1 MTAINIYSDFDLC
14 RKILMRLEEVV
25 LSDGPNLPVMYEMDG
40 YDNELVD
47 YCMQKL
53 YGARLIDIRILTTW
67 TRPDIRY
74 WPVSFIGRGL
84 DVLAASKDE
93 DAWAKALELMEER
106 EKTPT
111 VKMLA
116 HYLLDVVRKEV
127 AA

>member
-1 MTAINIYSDFDLC
+1 MQVATNFELC
-14 RKILMRLEEVV
+14 RKILMRLEEVM

-47 YCMQKL
+47 YYMQKL

-67 TRPDIRY
+67 TRPDLRY

-93 DAWAKALELMEER
+93 DAWKKALELMEER
-106 EKTPT
+106 EKVPT

>member
-1 MTAINIYSDFDLC
+1 MIGG
-14 RKILMRLEEVV
+14 
-25 LSDGPNLPVMYEMDG
+25 GPNLPVMYEMDG
-40 YDNELVD
+40 YDNELID

-53 YGARLIDIRILTTW
+53 YGARLIDIKMRTTW
-67 TRPDIRY
+67 TRPDLRY

-106 EKTPT
+106 EKVPT

-127 AA
+127 AV

>member
-1 MTAINIYSDFDLC
+1 MQVATEFELC
-14 RKILMRLEEVV
+14 RKILMRLEEVM
-25 LSDGPNLPVMYEMDG
+25 LSGGENLPVMYEMDG

-53 YGARLIDIRILTTW
+53 YGARLIDIKMRTTW

-93 DAWAKALELMEER
+93 DRWTEALELMEER
-106 EKTPT
+106 EKTPAI
-111 VKMLA
+111 KMLA
-116 HYLLDVVRKEV
+116 RYLLDVVRKEEAV
-127 AA
+127 

>member
-53 YGARLIDIRILTTW
+53 HGARLIDIKILTTW
-67 TRPDIRY
+67 TRPDLRY

-84 DVLAASKDE
+84 DVLAG
-93 DAWAKALELMEER
+93 LQR
-106 EKTPT
+106 
-111 VKMLA
+111 
-116 HYLLDVVRKEV
+116 
-127 AA
+127 